1 MANGK
6 TIRASFATQSLGFH
20 GIKVFSSMLKLD
32 VTAIEK
38 MVRVLVAIARFSLF
52 VLLVFYFLC
61 FLIFFL
67 LRFV

>member
-38 MVRVLVAIARFSLF
+38 MVRVLVAVARFPGLF
-52 VLLVFYFLC
+52 CLYSIFCVF
-61 FLIFFL
+61 
-67 LRFV
+67 